1 MAAPP
6 DSKSDKSPEELLCAA
21 AEAGNDDAI
30 AELISTGAD
39 PTYFDASGM
48 TPLMR
53 AATGGHPPPPRAPRG
68 LSAGDLTSDPA
79 TYDLLLDHALRS
91 ELILGTVA
99 RRQAAPANS
108 SDGVP
113 AETYLDSRVSFSE
126 DRVMDAESKAV
137 MMEWERPLMEAH
149 ARAVCAAGGGK
160 VLNVGFGMGLVDQ
173 AMQRYEPEEHTII
186 EAHPEVYARMLKLGW
201 GEKKNV
207 RILFGRWQ
215 DVIPQLGSYDV
226 VPKVKLQ
233 IDSVSEVNFYNRG
246 LTLLI
251 KAHTFLVKKNLSK
264 GGSYDL
270 IEIPRASQHFI
281 GTDKYE
287 SAQRRGYSNQRLP
300 DLHNPSSSFLVWQA
314 NGLWKKWSLP
324 NPYNCYIFSAYAG
337 IFFDTYGEYYED
349 MREFHEHLPK
359 LLRPG
364 GVYSYFNGLCGD
376 NAFFHV
382 VYCQL
387 VAMELASLGYS
398 TQFVPLPVKDCLK
411 AEVWEGVKQKY
422 WQLDTYH
429 LPVCQA
435 ESESE

>member
-30 AELISTGAD
+30 AEIISSGAD

-53 AATGGHPPPPRAPRG
+53 AASGGHAAAARLLLDAGAPWNALSPEG

-99 RRQAAPANS
+99 RRQAASANS

-173 AMQRYEPEEHTII
+173 AIQRYEPEEHTII

-215 DVIPQLGSYDV
+215 DVIPQLGSYDG
-226 VPKVKLQ
+226 PTRISQEGDTCRLARLPPRP
-233 IDSVSEVNFYNRG
+233 RG
-246 LTLLI
+246 S
-251 KAHTFLVKKNLSK
+251 FLSNCLK
-264 GGSYDL
+264 GGLFWQFGCTGGLFRQKFDSLSLTKIMNLCKEWNIQIRDL
-270 IEIPRASQHFI
+270 PHSHSKQLF
-281 GTDKYE
+281 
-287 SAQRRGYSNQRLP
+287 P
-300 DLHNPSSSFLVWQA
+300 CSSTEAAIL
-314 NGLWKKWSLP
+314 
-324 NPYNCYIFSAYAG
+324 
-337 IFFDTYGEYYED
+337 
-349 MREFHEHLPK
+349 
-359 LLRPG
+359 
-364 GVYSYFNGLCGD
+364 
-376 NAFFHV
+376 
-382 VYCQL
+382 
-387 VAMELASLGYS
+387 
-398 TQFVPLPVKDCLK
+398 
-411 AEVWEGVKQKY
+411 
-422 WQLDTYH
+422 
-429 LPVCQA
+429 
-435 ESESE
+435 

>member
-30 AELISTGAD
+30 AELISSGAD

-48 TPLMR
+48 TPLMH
-53 AATGGHPPPPRAPRG
+53 AATGGHAAAARLLLDAGAPWNALSPEG

-215 DVIPQLGSYDV
+215 DVIPQLGSYD
-226 VPKVKLQ
+226 
-233 IDSVSEVNFYNRG
+233 
-246 LTLLI
+246 
-251 KAHTFLVKKNLSK
+251 
-264 GGSYDL
+264 
-270 IEIPRASQHFI
+270 
-281 GTDKYE
+281 
-287 SAQRRGYSNQRLP
+287 
-300 DLHNPSSSFLVWQA
+300 
-314 NGLWKKWSLP
+314 
-324 NPYNCYIFSAYAG
+324 G

-359 LLRPG
+359 LLNPG

-398 TQFVPLPVKDCLK
+398 TQFVPLPVRDCLK